1 MVTWAVVCL
10 TALVV
15 AGLTL
20 FSGFGLGTLLM
31 PAFALFFP
39 LEVAVAATAV
49 VHLANNLFKLGLI
62 GRWADWS
69 VAARF
74 AIPAAIAAVLGALL
88 LGGVAGAPPLLEY
101 TLGGRACAITPVKLV
116 IGGLIGAF
124 ALLEGAPALE
134 RLSLDR
140 RFVPV
145 GGALSGFFGGLSGHQ
160 GALRSAFLV
169 RLGLGREALLGTMGV
184 AAVVVDV
191 ARLAVYGTTFLDR
204 DLGVLREGGGLGLI
218 GAATLSAFVGTYAG
232 SRLVRKVTLLT
243 VHRIVTGMLLL
254 LAGALAV
261 GIV

>member
-1 MVTWAVVCL
+1 MIWAVVCL

-15 AGLTL
+15 SGLTL
-20 FSGFGLGTLLM
+20 FSGFGLGSLLM
-31 PAFALFFP
+31 PAFAFFFP
-39 LEVAVAATAV
+39 VEVAVAATAI
-49 VHLANNLFKLGLI
+49 VHLANNLFKVGLI
-62 GRWADWS
+62 GNWADWS

-74 AIPAAIAAVLGALL
+74 AVPAAIAAVFGALL
-88 LGGVAGAPPLLEY
+88 LGRVAETPPLVEY
-101 TLGGRACAITPVKLV
+101 TLAGRPFSITPVKLT
-116 IGGLIGAF
+116 IGVLIAAF
-124 ALLEGAPALE
+124 ALLEGAPALD

-191 ARLAVYGTTFLDR
+191 ARLAVYGTTFFAR
-204 DLGVLREGGGLGLI
+204 DVATLQERGGLGLI
-218 GAATLSAFVGTYAG
+218 GAATVSAFTGTYLG
-232 SRLVRKVTLLT
+232 SRLVRKVTLRA

-254 LAGALAV
+254 LALALSS
-261 GIV
+261 GLL